1 MVWWGLL
8 VIAVIF
14 VLFVRW
20 ESRYSDNPDLGDLED
35 QVKRSKGELP
45 HGYLRKDK
53 R

>member
-20 ESRYSDNPDLGDLED
+20 ESRYDDNPDLEDPED

-45 HGYLRKDK
+45 HGYFGKDK